1 MAAQLNK
8 RRHQMTTRD
17 DSKPLPRLAT
27 VANAAKIFAE
37 AGQTQWAIRAHIRAQ
52 QQNGLATSGAIH
64 RRGRQILID
73 LHRYAAWLKGAH
85 Q

>member
-1 MAAQLNK
+1 
-8 RRHQMTTRD
+8 MTTVEEL
-17 DSKPLPRLAT
+17 KPLPRLAT

-37 AGQTQWAIRAHIRAQ
+37 AGQTEWAIRAHIRAQ
-52 QQNGLATSGAIH
+52 GQNGLATSGAIH

-73 LHRYAAWLKGAH
+73 VHRYAGWLKGTD